1 MGKVFW
7 SGLMIRKFLVVL
19 FILVQLC
26 GCGPSEE
33 NGIATVVSQTLMA
46 KPQVSIIDLPKNV
59 PTQTSVP
66 TSMITSTPTPFPT
79 NTIDLSQITLGSQ
92 DLSDEFFAIPP
103 ILIDFS
109 ERQIQEWYSE
119 TEITVVNAFFF
130 GNERET
136 RYIIG
141 WTILLPEHLMGTGFD
156 TVMRH
161 HEYVLVKAVAELGGE
176 EILQRETMPLEG
188 VIGNDSLGLHLLV
201 KEKGEP
207 YRMWVD
213 AILFQRDFIGVTVFE
228 AYQDWLEPME
238 GIENVANILDKRI
251 LEVLRP

>member
-1 MGKVFW
+1 
-7 SGLMIRKFLVVL
+7 MIRKFLVVL

-26 GCGPSEE
+26 GCGPAEE
-33 NGIATVVSQTLMA
+33 NRIATAVLQTLVA
-46 KPQVSIIDLPKNV
+46 KPQVSITDLPTSM

-66 TSMITSTPTPFPT
+66 TSPIHSIPTPVPT
-79 NTIDLSQITLGSQ
+79 NAIDLSQITLGSQ
-92 DLSDEFFAIPP
+92 DLCDEFFAIPP
-103 ILIDFS
+103 VLIDFS
-109 ERQIQEWYSE
+109 ERQIQGWYSE
-119 TEITVVNAFFF
+119 TVISVLDAFFF

-141 WTILLPEHLMGTGFD
+141 WVILLPENLMGTGFD

-188 VIGNDSLGLHLLV
+188 EIGNDSLGLRLLV
-201 KEKGEP
+201 EEKGEP

-213 AILFQRDFIGVTVFE
+213 AILFQRDFIAVTVFE
-228 AYQDWLEPME
+228 AYQDWLGPME
-238 GIENVANILDKRI
+238 GIENVASILDKRI